1 MVSILRQVGIPSPE
15 VRVENYP
22 HHLSGGMRQRVV
34 GAISLSCQP
43 DLLIA
48 DEPTTSLDLTIQ
60 AQYLNLLKRL
70 QQQFGFAMIFVTHD
84 LGIVARLCDRAAVMY
99 AGHLVEVG
107 TVKALFDRP
116 RHPYT
121 QALLE
126 SLPRMDR
133 RRRAMRFIPGQPPS
147 LLEPPAGCRFA
158 PRCPEVVE
166 RCRLEMP
173 PEVCDAEGHSVR
185 CWQRM
190 VGNTP

>member
-1 MVSILRQVGIPSPE
+1 
-15 VRVENYP
+15 
-22 HHLSGGMRQRVV
+22 MRQRVV

-70 QQQFGFAMIFVTHD
+70 QQEFGFAMIFVTHD

-107 TVKALFDRP
+107 TVRSLFDRP

-121 QALLE
+121 QALLD
-126 SLPRMDR
+126 SLPRMNR
-133 RRRAMRFIPGQPPS
+133 RRQAMRFIPGQPPS
-147 LLEPPAGCRFA
+147 LLDPPIGCRFA

-166 RCRLEMP
+166 RCRQEMP
-173 PEVCDAEGHSVR
+173 PAVRDAEGHSVR

-190 VGNTP
+190 EAGTP